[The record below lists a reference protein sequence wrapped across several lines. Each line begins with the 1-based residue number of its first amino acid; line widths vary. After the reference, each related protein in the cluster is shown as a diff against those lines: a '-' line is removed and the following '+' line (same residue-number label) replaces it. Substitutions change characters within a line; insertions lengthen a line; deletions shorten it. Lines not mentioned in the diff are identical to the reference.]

1 MLRNNFTALAGGH
14 RGKHTLLNYSN
25 FFIAHKNIDAAFTN
39 IKLTCR
45 NILTNNHLRIIDSAS
60 SILPLKTAY
69 SVCPSPDGFTIC
81 FLLDESHMS
90 LHSYTNKEESRGE
103 IIGKLAVDL
112 FTCSPTPANHHNAIK
127 DLNKFLIE
135 NYDVLLDSSKT
146 IDRF

>member
-1 MLRNNFTALAGGH
+1 MLRNNF

-25 FFIAHKNIDAAFTN
+25 FFIPHKNIDAAFTN

-60 SILPLKTAY
+60 SILPLKQVY

-112 FTCSPTPANHHNAIK
+112 FTCSPHPANHHNAVR

>member
-1 MLRNNFTALAGGH
+1 MIRNIQTTF
-14 RGKHTLLNYSN
+14 RGKHSLLNYTN
-25 FFIAHKNIDAAFTN
+25 FYIKHKNIDSAFTN

-45 NILTNNHLRIIDSAS
+45 NILTNNNLRIVDSCS
-60 SILPLKTAY
+60 SILPATQNI
-69 SVCPSPDGFTIC
+69 PSPDGFTMC

-90 LHSYTNKEESRGE
+90 LHSYTNCEENRGE

-112 FTCSPTPANHHNAIK
+112 FTCSPNPLNHHNAIR

-135 NYDVLLDSSKT
+135 NYDVVLESSKL

>member
-1 MLRNNFTALAGGH
+1 MIRNLQSTTF
-14 RGKHTLLNYSN
+14 RGKHSLLNYTN
-25 FFIAHKNIDAAFTN
+25 FFIKHKNIDSAFTN

-45 NILTNNHLRIIDSAS
+45 NILTNNNLRIVDSCS
-60 SILPLKTAY
+60 SILPTKNI
-69 SVCPSPDGFTIC
+69 PSPDGFTIC

-90 LHSYTNKEESRGE
+90 LHSYTNQEESRGE

-112 FTCSPTPANHHNAIK
+112 FTCSSNPLNHHNAIK

-135 NYDVLLDSSKT
+135 NYDVVLESSKI

>member
-1 MLRNNFTALAGGH
+1 MIRNLQTTTF
-14 RGKHTLLNYSN
+14 RGKHSILNYTN
-25 FFIAHKNIDAAFTN
+25 FFIKHKNIDAAFTN

-45 NILTNNHLRIIDSAS
+45 NILTNNNLRIVDSCS
-60 SILPLKTAY
+60 SILPLKH
-69 SVCPSPDGFTIC
+69 CPSPDGFTIC

-90 LHSYTNKEESRGE
+90 LHSYTNNELDRGE

-112 FTCSPTPANHHNAIK
+112 FTCSSNPLNHHNTIR

-135 NYDVLLDSSKT
+135 NYDVVLESSKI